1 MLGNEEV
8 HEHEH
13 EYTEGSY
20 PREWY
25 SSWRRMSW
33 GAIFAGLFVTLAI
46 FVTLQ
51 ILGAGI
57 GLSAVDLT
65 GSRVTSG
72 TSLGIGAAVWWL
84 IAGLISLFIGGWVA
98 GRFASLPNKLDRALH
113 GLTTWA
119 FFYVVMFV
127 LATTAMS
134 ALVGGGLS
142 LLGKS
147 ASAAGQAA
155 ASPQGQQA
163 LERQGL
169 TPDIIQQEIAGLM
182 GAGTTPQG
190 QQGTGNLTTA
200 INNYFRGDK
209 TPQER
214 QELAQVIARD
224 TGKSQDEANRMI
236 DNLEQKA
243 QQAKQTTEQVANVTG
258 GTLIGVAIAMI
269 IDAIA
274 AMLGSL
280 AASTPRLVPPQ
291 EYRRTGARAEAGT
304 YASR

>member
-1 MLGNEEV
+1 MLGNEEM
-8 HEHEH
+8 HEH
-13 EYTEGSY
+13 EYSESTY
-20 PREWY
+20 PRDWY
-25 SSWRRMSW
+25 TGLRRLSW

-46 FVTLQ
+46 FMTLQ

-65 GSRVTSG
+65 GRQVTSG
-72 TSLGIGAAVWWL
+72 KAMGIGAAIWSL
-84 IAGLISLFIGGWVA
+84 ITGLISLFIGGWVA
-98 GRFASLPNKLDRALH
+98 GRLASLPNKIDRALH

-127 LATTAMS
+127 LATTALS

-142 LLGKS
+142 LLGKG

-163 LERQGL
+163 MANQGL
-169 TPDIIQQEIAGLM
+169 TPDVIQKEIAGLM
-182 GAGTTPQG
+182 GTGTTQQD
-190 QQGTGNLTTA
+190 QQGTGNLAAA
-200 INNYFRGDK
+200 ITNYFRGDK

-214 QELAQVIARD
+214 QQLAQVIARD

-236 DNLEQKA
+236 GNLEQKA

-258 GTLIGVAIAMI
+258 GTFIGLAISMILGAVAAVI
-269 IDAIA
+269 
-274 AMLGSL
+274 GSL
-280 AASTPRLVPPQ
+280 LAPAPSVPA
-291 EYRRTGARAEAGT
+291 YRRTTGVRTEAPT
-304 YASR
+304 YVSR